1 MELIERPRFAV
12 WGGRMDLR
20 KQVEPLGSCA
30 LGFLT
35 RRHAHHT
42 ALRFSWVKRWPKR
55 ASENH
60 HAQSRELSFR
70 KDLSPGRGEKQ
81 QEGRGKREEGRG
93 KRPTGRECAK
103 MRDTA

>member
-1 MELIERPRFAV
+1 
-12 WGGRMDLR
+12 MDLR

-35 RRHAHHT
+35 PRHAHHA

-70 KDLSPGRGEKQ
+70 KDLIPLGRGEATSNN
-81 QEGRGKREEGRG
+81 EGQKADGRRQ
-93 KRPTGRECAK
+93 KVCAGV
-103 MRDTA
+103 RALTYVASAASTSRSNASVR